1 MLFKTLVI
9 SVIISF
15 CTTFYFAQSYK
26 SLKKGNWSAHLVL
39 NETTNLPFKLNISG
53 SKKKPIFTI
62 LNAEEKIQ
70 LTSFKEINDSLQ
82 IDFPNFH
89 SYIRFV
95 VKNKTEIAGTWTNL
109 NKGNNYKI
117 PFFAKHNLPNTV
129 CVQQHN
135 LDLTGR
141 WKTTFSPN
149 TDDAE
154 MAIGV
159 FKSAD
164 YSHEL
169 TGTFLTETGDY
180 RFLVGQ
186 ACSDKM
192 FLSCFDGSHAFFFEA
207 NYKDGNLNGTFY
219 SGKHYSTPF
228 TATKDEKFELRN
240 PDSLTYVVKKEP
252 FAFKLKDLDG
262 KEFVFPNEQFKNK
275 VTVIQIMGTWCP
287 NCLDE
292 SKFLKEMYQKYHQD
306 GFEVISVGYETPT
319 NFDEQVQKIK
329 LLKSRLNLDFTF
341 LVGGQANK
349 ALASEQFSML
359 NQIISFPTAIFLD
372 KNGQIVKIH
381 TGFNGPG
388 TGKIYDEFKLET
400 EELIKNL
407 VK

>member
-1 MLFKTLVI
+1 
-9 SVIISF
+9 
-15 CTTFYFAQSYK
+15 
-26 SLKKGNWSAHLVL
+26 
-39 NETTNLPFKLNISG
+39 
-53 SKKKPIFTI
+53 
-62 LNAEEKIQ
+62 
-70 LTSFKEINDSLQ
+70 
-82 IDFPNFH
+82 
-89 SYIRFV
+89 
-95 VKNKTEIAGTWTNL
+95 
-109 NKGNNYKI
+109 
-117 PFFAKHNLPNTV
+117 
-129 CVQQHN
+129 
-135 LDLTGR
+135 
-141 WKTTFSPN
+141 
-149 TDDAE
+149 
-154 MAIGV
+154 
-159 FKSAD
+159 
-164 YSHEL
+164 
-169 TGTFLTETGDY
+169 
-180 RFLVGQ
+180 
-186 ACSDKM
+186 M

-388 TGKIYDEFKLET
+388 TGKIYEEFKLET
-400 EELIKNL
+400 E
-407 VK
+407 

>member
-1 MLFKTLVI
+1 MSFKTLVI

-109 NKGNNYKI
+109 NKGSNYKI
-117 PFFAKHNLPNTV
+117 PLKATFGSTV
-129 CVQQHN
+129 LSSNFQP
-135 LDLTGR
+135 LDLTGK

-149 TDDAE
+149 TEDAE

-159 FKSAD
+159 FKSNV
-164 YSHEL
+164 YQI

-180 RFLVGQ
+180 RFLEGFNY
-186 ACSDKM
+186 SDKM

-228 TATKDEKFELRN
+228 AATKDEKFELRN

-388 TGKIYDEFKLET
+388 TGTIYEEFKLET